1 MSVLSELGK
10 FIGEKHRYLLSLISS
25 NETAITD
32 LQSEITDIKGE
43 SVPDLQSQIDNLQ
56 TQINI
61 LQTTGSVHTNDISI
75 HGAEKGVILQSEDYT
90 QYRLRITSD
99 KKLIIDDV
107 TNGANHINEIQL
119 TEVDNDI
126 DEIGEMTIGEDFEID

>member
-10 FIGEKHRYLLSLISS
+10 FIGEKHRYLSGLISS
-25 NETAITD
+25 NETSIIN
-32 LQSEITDIKGE
+32 LQSEISDIKGE
-43 SVPDLQSQIDNLQ
+43 SVLDLQSQIDNLQ
-56 TQINI
+56 LQINI

-107 TNGANHINEIQL
+107 TNNESHIREIQL
-119 TEVDNDI
+119 EDPD
-126 DEIGEMTIGEDFEID
+126 DEIGEMTIGDDFEID